1 LESPAPRD
9 PISAVLFKK
18 YLFGAR
24 REAAPQS
31 AQFEKLGQALL
42 DAQL

>member
-1 LESPAPRD
+1 
-9 PISAVLFKK
+9 LFKK

-24 REAAPQS
+24 REAARQN